1 MPITSK
7 KLKSNVLAKK
17 AGVKKPKKDAVS
29 TSVAKQLIQHQK
41 AKKLRNMPK
50 SNRPNLLPESE
61 ASEDEQLPQKSDKS
75 VMDIFKRSFE
85 QQFGKVEGL
94 PESESEE
101 EDSGE
106 TYDNDSEDSEER
118 EDGEEREN
126 DSDLDLEMMEEY
138 EHYQGQ
144 EDSEESDPESEDEK
158 PVVVRHT
165 DSSFTVTATKQEKK
179 LFMSSKAPLQEAKAE
194 LSSKRQ
200 RTEEREEDEQLNL
213 DNDLALQRLIK
224 ESHILAEAGLSGV
237 DISTG
242 ITGKARH
249 KTLESRLDDLG
260 VKRAKTQQM
269 PMNMRKGMT
278 AKQKERH
285 ERHVKNSRE
294 AGIVLARSEVSK
306 APKKQV
312 KRERGLKIASVGR
325 ETRHGLIISKSEI
338 SKYSG
343 TGGGKKK
350 GRR

>member
-7 KLKSNVLAKK
+7 KLKSKGLAKK
-17 AGVKKPKKDAVS
+17 AGVKKMKKDVVS
-29 TSVAKQLIQHQK
+29 TSVAKQLIQNQK
-41 AKKLRNMPK
+41 AKRLRNMPK
-50 SNRPNLLPESE
+50 SKRPDLESESE
-61 ASEDEQLPQKSDKS
+61 ASEDEELPAKSDKS

-94 PESESEE
+94 PELESESEE
-101 EDSGE
+101 NEE
-106 TYDNDSEDSEER
+106 TFDNESENSEDS

-126 DSDLDLEMMEEY
+126 DSDLDLEMEEY
-138 EHYQGQ
+138 EHYQEQ
-144 EDSEESDPESEDEK
+144 EDLGESESESEDEK
-158 PVVVRHT
+158 PLVVRHT
-165 DSSFTVTATKQEKK
+165 DSSFMVEATKQEKK
-179 LFMSSKAPLQEAKAE
+179 LFMSSKAPLQEAKPQP
-194 LSSKRQ
+194 SSKRQ
-200 RTEEREEDEQLNL
+200 RTEERDEDEQLNL

-260 VKRAKTQQM
+260 VKKTKTQQM

-278 AKQKERH
+278 AKQQERH

-294 AGIVLARSEVSK
+294 AGIILARSEVTK

-338 SKYSG
+338 AKYSG